1 MNREERRRTGI
12 TKETS
17 DKLEELKKP
26 CTLLEAVQLAQGVA
40 DDKIKDYHNNI
51 NPIIVSLTIQIEVL
65 KEMLFKCNEE
75 GPVTHG
81 SIISEQEF
89 IDKFNERVDD
99 YNRQKEEAIK
109 GIQEELNKNN
119 KSPVNNVI
127 SIKPEDTTSD
137 VDVKIEH

>member
-65 KEMLFKCNEE
+65 KEMLFKC
-75 GPVTHG
+75 
-81 SIISEQEF
+81 
-89 IDKFNERVDD
+89 
-99 YNRQKEEAIK
+99 
-109 GIQEELNKNN
+109 
-119 KSPVNNVI
+119 
-127 SIKPEDTTSD
+127 TSD
-137 VDVKIEH
+137 PSHASVVIGFQQLYYKHDKSSDQSKIMYPILFF